1 MNKQS
6 AALAMFGVLLVS
18 YVLNSIDRNLFSI
31 LTVEVR
37 KQMGLSLP
45 EIGLAATVF
54 TLGMGVAA
62 LPTGKLLTF
71 VSRKSIV
78 LIGLFIFSVATWLTA
93 YSRGLPD
100 LLAYRFVS
108 GFGEAMQVT
117 ALIAIGASYFHKR
130 PALVTGTISF
140 AYGVGAVVGPMIAA
154 SLLKAYDWKMP
165 FIVCGAFGIVLMVMI
180 ALLISPWFS
189 ESKRNEEQASG
200 AQRTDQG
207 SNGPTW
213 STSTILLGF
222 ASICTGVAVFG
233 FFGLYPLFLRTVMGL
248 TPAQAGL
255 IMSAIG
261 FGGFL
266 SPLGGWLGDRVG
278 YHKVLFVALPL
289 TAVSAGIP
297 FTGLL
302 GQSVAAYAALAFIY
316 GFAVVGLI
324 YANLSAIIIDSMGPS
339 KTALAS
345 GLFIGSYYIPA
356 AFAGYTM
363 GWLKEASSWTTA
375 GILQGSGFAAIAL
388 LLIVAARMKRAPAM
402 LPSRAAS

>member
-1 MNKQS
+1 
-6 AALAMFGVLLVS
+6 
-18 YVLNSIDRNLFSI
+18 
-31 LTVEVR
+31 
-37 KQMGLSLP
+37 
-45 EIGLAATVF
+45 
-54 TLGMGVAA
+54 
-62 LPTGKLLTF
+62 
-71 VSRKSIV
+71 
-78 LIGLFIFSVATWLTA
+78 
-93 YSRGLPD
+93 
-100 LLAYRFVS
+100 
-108 GFGEAMQVT
+108 
-117 ALIAIGASYFHKR
+117 
-130 PALVTGTISF
+130 
-140 AYGVGAVVGPMIAA
+140 MIAA
-154 SLLKAYDWKMP
+154 ALLNAYDWKMP
-165 FIVCGAFGIVLMVMI
+165 FVVCGAFGIVLMVMI
-180 ALLISPWFS
+180 AVLISPWFS

-200 AQRTDQG
+200 AHRTDQG
-207 SNGPTW
+207 SNGSTW

-233 FFGLYPLFLRTVMGL
+233 FFGLYPLFLRTVIGL

-278 YHKVLFVALPL
+278 YHKILFVALPL

-388 LLIVAARMKRAPAM
+388 VLIVVARMKRAPAM
-402 LPSRAAS
+402 LLPSGATS